1 MNLEPNVEE
10 AFSMLVMKAKTVA
23 SACAGVTLANKIYGG
38 RKAKAIAIVSVT
50 VLVRITNHKSGIPND
65 TFHRSTNIIVKIEP
79 KVPIKIETLV
89 NVLVSYS
96 VRHAL

>member
-23 SACAGVTLANKIYGG
+23 SACAGVTLANKICGG
-38 RKAKAIAIVSVT
+38 RKANAMAMVSVT
-50 VLVRITNHKSGIPND
+50 VLVRITNHKSGMPSD
-65 TFHRSTNIIVKIEP
+65 TFHRSTNIIVNIDPKAPIRIE
-79 KVPIKIETLV
+79 IIV

-96 VRHAL
+96 VKQAL